1 MENKYKYAFLF
12 LFIFFGCVPS
22 VFISSFN
29 KTNIDKNSA
38 IYISNLDKYSIG
50 QKAFRNKL
58 NHALM
63 ERGYFVVDS
72 LHKSKYYLLIT
83 FSNTLKGSS
92 DIEKKNEMYS
102 IELLLIELNQLK
114 NHLGNAI
121 HENTIWKC
129 KLNLNWMDYLKHQDS
144 LIMIIAREFMN
155 PFYGR
160 KVLI

>member
-50 QKAFRNKL
+50 QKSFRNKL

-63 ERGYFVVDS
+63 EKGYFIVDS

-83 FSNTLKGSS
+83 FPNNLKGSS
-92 DIEKKNEMYS
+92 DIEKKNEMYP
-102 IELLLIELNQLK
+102 IELLLIESDQLK
-114 NHLGNAI
+114 NLLGTPI
-121 HENTIWKC
+121 HESTIWKC
-129 KLNLNWMDYLKHQDS
+129 KLKLNWMDYLKHQDS
-144 LIMIIAREFMN
+144 LTMIIAKEFMN

>member
-1 MENKYKYAFLF
+1 MENKYKYALLF
-12 LFIFFGCVPS
+12 LFTFFGCVPS
-22 VFISSFN
+22 VFISSIN

-63 ERGYFVVDS
+63 KKGYFVVDS

-83 FSNTLKGSS
+83 FLNNLKGSS
-92 DIEKKNEMYS
+92 DMGKKNKMYS
-102 IELLLIELNQLK
+102 IELLLIESNQLK
-114 NHLGNAI
+114 NYSGVAI

-129 KLNLNWMDYLKHQDS
+129 KIKLNWMDYLKHQDS
-144 LIMIIAREFMN
+144 LIMIIAKEFMN

>member
-1 MENKYKYAFLF
+1 M
-12 LFIFFGCVPS
+12 
-22 VFISSFN
+22 
-29 KTNIDKNSA
+29 D
-38 IYISNLDKYSIG
+38 
-50 QKAFRNKL
+50 
-58 NHALM
+58 
-63 ERGYFVVDS
+63 RGYFVVDS

-102 IELLLIELNQLK
+102 IELLLIESNQLK